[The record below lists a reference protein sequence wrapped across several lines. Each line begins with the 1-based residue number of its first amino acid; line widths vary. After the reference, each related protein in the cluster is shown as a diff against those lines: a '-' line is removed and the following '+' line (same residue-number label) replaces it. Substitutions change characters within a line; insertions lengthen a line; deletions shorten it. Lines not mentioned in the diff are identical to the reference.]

1 MRTPFLALCF
11 CLAGLYGSQAAEDWG
26 RTGHRATAAI
36 AEQYL
41 SDKARAAVSS
51 LLNGESMALVS
62 TYADEIKS
70 DSRFRKYSPW
80 HYVNYPFD
88 QDFEDHPRSDRGDL
102 IAGIERSVEVLKDR
116 DASREDKVFH
126 LKLLIHFIGDLHQP
140 LHVGM
145 ADDRGGNQF
154 QVRWFDR
161 GVNLHSVWDTELLEE
176 YGMSYTEL
184 AANHKD
190 LTQWELREL
199 QSGSPTD
206 WMKDSRALC
215 KDIYANTEVG
225 DKLGYDYMY
234 RYLHNARAQLL
245 KGGVRLAA
253 MLNEIFA

>member
-1 MRTPFLALCF
+1 MRTPFLALCL
-11 CLAGLYGSQAAEDWG
+11 CLAGLYGSQASEDWG
-26 RTGHRATAAI
+26 RTVHRATAAI

-176 YGMSYTEL
+176 YGMSFTEL
-184 AANHKD
+184 AANHQNLSK
-190 LTQWELREL
+190 WELREL
-199 QSGSPTD
+199 QSGGPVD
-206 WMKDSRALC
+206 WMKESRELC
-215 KDIYANTEVG
+215 LDVYANTAVG

-234 RYLHNARAQLL
+234 RYLHTARAQLL

-253 MLNEIFA
+253 LLNDIFA